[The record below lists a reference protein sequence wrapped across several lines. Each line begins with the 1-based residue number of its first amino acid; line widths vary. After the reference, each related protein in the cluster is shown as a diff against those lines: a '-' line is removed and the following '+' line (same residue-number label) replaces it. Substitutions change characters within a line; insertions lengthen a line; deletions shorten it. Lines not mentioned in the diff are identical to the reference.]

1 MATMKN
7 KGTARKTIDAEKFNE
22 MMEMI
27 HTEHHR
33 LKGENEDLKIENEK
47 LKEKYEKIRVRS
59 CDRNQE
65 LVKAL
70 SPWKKN
76 QEDHKRILEAIVE
89 LKGENEHFKRKIQK
103 LEKENECLKE
113 DMVRLEN
120 ENTDKKFEMEDLYE
134 ECGGH
139 FVDANNLK
147 EENDKLKEK
156 INGYEALLRCECGV
170 SIERVVE
177 IKDENK
183 KLKEES
189 KRSSKMIGDLR
200 HYEDF
205 VYSSDHTEDEFKEF
219 LEMEGL
225 EMNDDGDI
233 VDKPDSDEE

>member
-1 MATMKN
+1 MKN
-7 KGTARKTIDAEKFNE
+7 KETARKMSIDAGKFNE

-89 LKGENEHFKRKIQK
+89 QKGENEHFKRKIQK

-120 ENTDKKFEMEDLYE
+120 EN
-134 ECGGH
+134 
-139 FVDANNLK
+139 
-147 EENDKLKEK
+147 DKLKEK
-156 INGYEALLRCECGV
+156 YKYCSDTCSHYSHYHEFVMDCSNREWDFE
-170 SIERVVE
+170 EW
-177 IKDENK
+177 
-183 KLKEES
+183 LKENC
-189 KRSSKMIGDLR
+189 MVI
-200 HYEDF
+200 
-205 VYSSDHTEDEFKEF
+205 
-219 LEMEGL
+219 
-225 EMNDDGDI
+225 NDDGKI
-233 VDKPDSDEE
+233 VYFGENRQEDSDEE